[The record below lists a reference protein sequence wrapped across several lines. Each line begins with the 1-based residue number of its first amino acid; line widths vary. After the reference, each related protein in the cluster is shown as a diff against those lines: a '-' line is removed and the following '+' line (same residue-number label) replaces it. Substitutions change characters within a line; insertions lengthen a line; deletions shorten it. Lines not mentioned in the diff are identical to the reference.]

1 MEESCGAVTTLP
13 TRGPSRNSASAPDA
27 RLDLVVTRLE
37 LLQCLLIAAPFAD
50 EDFAELDVV
59 ERKKGTWGNIEVETL
74 PSANLLLSLQG
85 APNVSGPRELV
96 SAWDGSEVDGPAL
109 IISHFT
115 NIQELTE
122 FSVYEGEA
130 LVLDPERDNRV
141 LGYLRLKT
149 ASPDVGHF
157 SIADQTA
164 IYNDDGTMNT
174 KAAVVVPES
183 ERRSTEN

>member
-85 APNVSGPRELV
+85 APNVSGLRELV
-96 SAWDGSEVDGPAL
+96 SAWDGSEGDGPAL

-122 FSVYEGEA
+122 FAVYEGEA
-130 LVLDPERDNRV
+130 LVLDPKQSNRV

-157 SIADQTA
+157 RIEEQDA
-164 IYNDDGTMNT
+164 IYNEDGSMNEE
-174 KAAVVVPES
+174 AAARVANNALGGAED
-183 ERRSTEN
+183 